1 MERKGTSVK
10 AMGGL
15 EATIPGNDSM
25 ITVFATNSFIPSGD
39 YRDDGWIYV
48 NKEPVKK
55 WFKKIENISVW
66 FPILNDLHELQKRYL
81 AVKEKYQYYLK
92 KEYRAAF
99 NRVMEVGKAHA
110 KITHKFNGSSDP
122 WWLYET
128 DKYPGQKGICWSW
141 VETPENPLNIEV
153 GNAYYKV
160 DQRSSQLAERVS
172 KFRVLLEWAV
182 CNEVNKIKGEDG
194 KILRYKLNRFS
205 YWFVR
210 NRNSW
215 DKLAFP
221 EDSVK
226 TVKA

>member
-1 MERKGTSVK
+1 
-10 AMGGL
+10 
-15 EATIPGNDSM
+15 M

-92 KEYRAAF
+92 KEYRTAF
-99 NRVMEVGKAHA
+99 NQVVKVGKAHT
-110 KITHKFNGSSDP
+110 KITHKFTGDCDP
-122 WWLYET
+122 WWLYQA
-128 DKYPGQKGICWSW
+128 DKYPDQIGICFDW
-141 VETPENPLNIEV
+141 VKTPENPLNIEI
-153 GNAYYKV
+153 GNAYYIAE
-160 DQRSSQLAERVS
+160 QRSTQLCERVC
-172 KFRVLLEWAV
+172 KFRIMLEWAV